1 MLVQLL
7 SIIGTYLDIVAP
19 LAALAFALF
28 KREVWL
34 REYFYIVL
42 FLMVEVLLNGWGKF
56 LMVYFPKASNIYVY
70 KINCIASFVILSLF
84 FSAKWKPS
92 INKNQLTILRATTLL
107 VAVALLFIVR
117 KEETTLFNSSSY
129 SLVSLVLCT
138 YCIIYYM
145 SKLEKPDTEKITT
158 LRSFWF
164 ITGIFTYYAG
174 CFFIFVSY
182 RVLTINEK
190 MDAPAVWMVHNMV
203 FALMCALFLIGFR
216 CKQP

>member
-7 SIIGTYLDIVAP
+7 SKIGSYLDVIAP

-28 KREVWL
+28 KREVWV
-34 REYFYIVL
+34 REHFYIVL
-42 FLMVEVLLNGWGKF
+42 FLMIELLLNIWSKI
-56 LMVYFPKASNIYVY
+56 LMVYYAEIGNIYVY
-70 KINCIASFVILSLF
+70 KINCIASFVVLSLF
-84 FSAKWKPS
+84 FAAKWKPV
-92 INKNQLTILRATTLL
+92 IKKKQLDLLKLITLL
-107 VAVALLFIVR
+107 VSITLLIIVR
-117 KEETTLFNSSSY
+117 QEETLLFNSTSY

-174 CFFIFVSY
+174 CFFIFASY

-190 MDAPAVWMVHNMV
+190 MGAPSVWLVHNIV
-203 FALMCALFLIGFR
+203 FAFMCILFLIGFR
-216 CKQP
+216 CKNS